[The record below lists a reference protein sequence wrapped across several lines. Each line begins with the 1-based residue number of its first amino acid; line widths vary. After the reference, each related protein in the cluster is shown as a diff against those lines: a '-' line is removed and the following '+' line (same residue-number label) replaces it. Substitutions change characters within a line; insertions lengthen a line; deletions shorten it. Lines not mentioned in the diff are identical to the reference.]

1 MQQHGSLTT
10 TTHPTRLRA
19 NQVGTAE
26 YSLTPARGAQHRV
39 CQRRFV
45 LPFLV
50 AFMTLATL
58 PAAYAQMMQFKSGK
72 GSLILQNADSFYRDT
87 DRKLMVLKG
96 HVQIV
101 YDEQH
106 LSADHVTIYE
116 ATQELEAEGNV
127 VLNTLTAY
135 AEGDRARFNYQT
147 GQGVI
152 YDGFVRTGQVVFEGR
167 LVRKIGPEEFE
178 AEHAYYTSCT
188 TCPPAWSFTGSRIRA
203 SVGGYAYIRN
213 SVLEI
218 SHFPVFWLPYIIV
231 PLKSDRQSGFLIPT
245 FDMSAKHGTAL
256 GESFFWAMSQS
267 QDATFTLKN
276 YSYRGLKG
284 RANYRY
290 VLTDTS
296 LGEANVGLIQ
306 DRLFAGSEEFRKYR
320 QDTKFNRWYLNFQ
333 NVYEMPNGYV
343 QRAKINLISD
353 LRYPGDFPDE
363 TPGFGDPA
371 VENRVSLSRNFE
383 HFHTSIDTSLYTN
396 LLKENPIADNADAVH
411 RFPELRLSSIER
423 QIGETGIRFRLDTN
437 YVNYSR
443 EDFAY
448 DDIVLK
454 GELYYDGVPDPV
466 TKQLIKTCQSDYCI
480 DTSRGR
486 NGLSAGQGRFDPK
499 RDVIRAGQRFDINP
513 EITRPILIGNWLDIL
528 PVLSFRH
535 TQYAFDVTP
544 DASTPYDTTPFRQY
558 IQSRLTART
567 SVHKIYGAKGDPKE
581 TRYKHDIQPQVEVSL
596 LPWAYQPEHDFFG
609 STDNIPTYSEG
620 SRLADGDLRGERGIQ
635 FDSFDRVPKRNIIT
649 YSLTNKLI
657 RRAWAG
663 EAPDYK
669 QIVTFRLEQSYD
681 IDQSKNFR
689 PNHQERPYQPSGRW
703 TEINGLLDIRLGRVE
718 TSLLAS
724 YYPYHNVSSSSSRV
738 RVKNDRGYFIELRAE
753 QRFPIANGTRRDYLG
768 ETTTTTENI
777 GLGAGFQIAWV
788 QVEGSIE
795 NQPLAHEW
803 IPPEVK
809 AKSWALDLQLRP
821 PGDCWNMRAQV
832 TQVIGELHPHFKF
845 NFDFF
850 FGGDVL

>member
-1 MQQHGSLTT
+1 MRLLLASFALFGSQ
-10 TTHPTRLRA
+10 
-19 NQVGTAE
+19 N
-26 YSLTPARGAQHRV
+26 AQ
-39 CQRRFV
+39 
-45 LPFLV
+45 
-50 AFMTLATL
+50 
-58 PAAYAQMMQFKSGK
+58 AQMLQIKSGR
-72 GSLILQNADSFYRDT
+72 GGIILQNADSFYRDT

-96 HVQIV
+96 RVQIV

-106 LSADHVTIYE
+106 LSADLVTIYE

-167 LVRKIGPEEFE
+167 LVRKVGPEEFE

-218 SHFPVFWLPYIIV
+218 SHFPVFWLPYLVV
-231 PLKSDRQSGFLIPT
+231 PLKSDRQTGFLIPT
-245 FDMSAKHGTAL
+245 FDISAKHGTAL
-256 GESFFWAMSQS
+256 GESFFWAISRS

-276 YSYRGLKG
+276 YSYRGVKG

-290 VLTDTS
+290 MLTDTS
-296 LGEANVGLIQ
+296 LGEANVGIIQ
-306 DRLFAGSEEFRKYR
+306 DRLFAGSNEFRKFR

-333 NVYEMPNGYV
+333 NVYELPNNYV
-343 QRAKINLISD
+343 QRAKLNLISD

-363 TPGFGDPA
+363 TPGLGDPA

-383 HFHTSIDTSLYTN
+383 HYHTSLDVSLYTN
-396 LLKENPIADNADAVH
+396 LLKENPIADNTDSVH

-423 QIGETGIRFRLDTN
+423 PIGKTGFRYRVETN
-437 YVNYSR
+437 YVNFSR
-443 EDFAY
+443 EDFAF
-448 DDIVLK
+448 DDAVPK
-454 GELYYDGVPDPV
+454 GEAYYDGVPDENGN
-466 TKQLIKTCQSDYCI
+466 LIKICGAKRCI
-480 DTSRGR
+480 DRSRDASNYVTGE
-486 NGLSAGQGRFDPK
+486 GRFDP
-499 RDVIRAGQRFDINP
+499 RLDVIRVGQRFDMNP
-513 EITRPILIGNWLDIL
+513 EITRPVLIGNWLDLL

-544 DASTPYDTTPFRQY
+544 DATTPFDTTPFRQY
-558 IQSRLTART
+558 VQSRLTART
-567 SVHKIYGAKGDPKE
+567 SVHRIYGATGDPKE

-596 LPWAYQPEHDFFG
+596 LPWAYQPKHDFFG
-609 STDNIPTYSEG
+609 DTDKIPTFSEG
-620 SRLADGDLRGERGIQ
+620 NRLQTTDLGGERGIQ
-635 FDSFDRVPKRNIIT
+635 FDSFDRIPKRNLIT

-681 IDQSKNFR
+681 IDQANTFR
-689 PNHQERPYQPSGRW
+689 PKDDQVPSGRW
-703 TEINGLLDIRLGRVE
+703 TEINGLVDIRLGRFE
-718 TSLLAS
+718 TNAIAS
-724 YYPYHNVSSSSSRV
+724 YYPYHNITSSSSRV
-738 RVKNDRGYFIELRAE
+738 RVRSDRGDFLELRAE
-753 QRFPIANGTRRDYLG
+753 QRFPLNRGTRRDYLN
-768 ETTTTTENI
+768 ETTNTTENI

-788 QVEGSIE
+788 EVEGSIE
-795 NQPLAHEW
+795 TQPIKHKW
-803 IPPEVK
+803 VPPEVR

-832 TQVIGELHPHFKF
+832 TQVIGEVHPHFKF